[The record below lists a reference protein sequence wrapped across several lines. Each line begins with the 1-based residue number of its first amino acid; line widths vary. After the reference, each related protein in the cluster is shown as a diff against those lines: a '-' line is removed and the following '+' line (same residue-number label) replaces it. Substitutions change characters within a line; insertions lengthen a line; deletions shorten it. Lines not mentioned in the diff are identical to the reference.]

1 MSGQQNTEEQTTI
14 GAYLKRLRNEKNI
27 SVAEVAAK
35 MYLRLEVIEAL
46 EQDDHDNLPGPL
58 YIYGYLQHYARI
70 LDVPADELVAMY
82 KKDTAKPREQV
93 AKPRGQAAEPR
104 EQVAKPREQ
113 VAKPRGQA
121 AEPRE
126 QVAKPRE
133 QVAKPRE
140 QAAEPR
146 GQAAETQKQVTGTLT
161 QPEAKPKQPKS
172 WTYAIIY
179 LVLFILVLAS
189 LALWRSRYALEQA
202 EHTGTLDYPI
212 TIVEHPDTPFYPPPG
227 TEMDGPGQT
236 PAYPE
241 TPEPETTP
249 EAEAAQEPET
259 APELPPPPGPN
270 DESRATG
277 TQLPETPAETAE
289 GEPEAAPGYKITTI
303 TAGAGPDTVT
313 LVLTI
318 DCWIEIF
325 DAENNKVFYDL
336 ARVGQT
342 LVLSGTAPFS
352 VLLGNADAATV
363 EFNNTPFDITPHV
376 TGIGIARFVLGE
388 AE

>member
-27 SVAEVAAK
+27 SVAEVAAR

-58 YIYGYLQHYARI
+58 YVYGYLQHYAKI
-70 LDVPADELVAMY
+70 LDVPADKLVAMY
-82 KKDTAKPREQV
+82 KRDT
-93 AKPRGQAAEPR
+93 AEPR
-104 EQVAKPREQ
+104 EQVA
-113 VAKPRGQA
+113 
-121 AEPRE
+121 EPRE
-126 QVAKPRE
+126 R
-133 QVAKPRE
+133 
-140 QAAEPR
+140 
-146 GQAAETQKQVTGTLT
+146 AAETQKQVTVTRT
-161 QPEAKPKQPKS
+161 QTETTPKQPKN

-189 LALWRSRYALEQA
+189 FALWRSRYAQDQA
-202 EHTGTLDYPI
+202 ENTGSLDYPI
-212 TIVEHPDTPFYPPPG
+212 TIVEHPDTRSGGAG
-227 TEMDGPGQT
+227 TEMDEPGQT

-241 TPEPETTP
+241 APEPESTP
-249 EAEAAQEPET
+249 EAEATLEPET
-259 APELPPPPGPN
+259 APEPPPAPGPN

-277 TQLPETPAETAE
+277 TQLPETPAETVE
-289 GEPEAAPGYKITTI
+289 GEPEAAPAYEITTI

-313 LVLTI
+313 LVLI
-318 DCWIEIF
+318 VDCWIEIF
-325 DAENNKVFYDL
+325 DAENKKVFYDL
-336 ARVGQT
+336 ARAGQT